1 MYGIS
6 FAEYVR
12 SRKLT
17 LAGYD
22 LKSTNLRVIDI
33 SYRYGYDS
41 PTSFTKAFQQ
51 FHGITPT
58 QARNI
63 DAQLRVIPKMQ
74 IALKQRYTWSI
85 KQKPGFRLL
94 GKKRHYRKG
103 EQYTKIPAFWSE
115 CQRDG
120 TFSQLITMDQGTPQ
134 GVFGL
139 YPYENFNSDRQNY
152 SLMVIS
158 DDALPKGY
166 Y

>member
-1 MYGIS
+1 MACLLY
-6 FAEYVR
+6 
-12 SRKLT
+12 
-17 LAGYD
+17 
-22 LKSTNLRVIDI
+22 
-33 SYRYGYDS
+33 
-41 PTSFTKAFQQ
+41 TS
-51 FHGITPT
+51 
-58 QARNI
+58 
-63 DAQLRVIPKMQ
+63 
-74 IALKQRYTWSI
+74 YTWSI

-94 GKKRHYRKG
+94 GKKMHYRKG

-166 Y
+166 YEISIPATTWAIFDCQGPVPQAMQNGWKYLHEEWILSLIHI